1 VLSASVDDVSAPVV
15 SVPASAV
22 PVPVEL
28 LLLPESLL
36 PHAHKSIAL
45 AAAHARITVIF
56 FMFVFLPEIHT
67 QSSYITFV
75 VRQSRKLVSSLASA

>member
-1 VLSASVDDVSAPVV
+1 VLSASADDVSAPVL

-22 PVPVEL
+22 PVPVEPL
-28 LLLPESLL
+28 LLLESLL

-56 FMFVFLPEIHT
+56 FMFVILPGFIYT
-67 QSSYITFV
+67 
-75 VRQSRKLVSSLASA
+75 

>member
-1 VLSASVDDVSAPVV
+1 VSAPVV

-22 PVPVEL
+22 PVPVEPL
-28 LLLPESLL
+28 LLLESLL

-56 FMFVFLPEIHT
+56 FMFVFLPEFIYT
-67 QSSYITFV
+67 
-75 VRQSRKLVSSLASA
+75 